1 MLLLDW
7 LSRDG
12 KLLLLAKGSR
22 TFSYGFISVLLP
34 YYLTA
39 LGFSSWIGFVFTT
52 TLIGTAFAMI
62 AVIFRTD
69 RFGRK
74 RSLLIFGLLMT
85 ISGTLFVS
93 MPILPIIF
101 LAAFIGNIGA
111 TGSETGSFL
120 SIEQAIL
127 PSTTSETHRND
138 SFSIYNLVGYG
149 GAAFGALFAATP
161 TLLQTMGLTPI
172 QSYQALFGAFA
183 ALGGVV
189 TIAYIALSSRVE
201 EMGNRIH
208 TPVST
213 PTRPIVAKLSTLF
226 ALDAFGGG
234 LVIQGI
240 LSDWF
245 LVRFNAKPEQTG
257 LIFFLASIITAIT
270 IALAPRIAHR
280 IGLVNTMVFA
290 HLPSNILLA
299 SIPFAPTFS
308 TASLLLFARQS
319 LSQIDVPSRQSYIM
333 AIVPEVDRTGTAS
346 ITNLSRSTSQ
356 SIGPSISGIL
366 IQAGLL
372 NDPFLLAGGLKIIY
386 DLSLYISFRRLK
398 PPEESRA
405 KQKDSNPKP
414 QTP

>member
-1 MLLLDW
+1 LVLLDW
-7 LSRDG
+7 LSQDG

-34 YYLTA
+34 YYLTS
-39 LGFSSWIGFVFTT
+39 LNFSSWVGFVFTT
-52 TLIGTAFAMI
+52 TLVGTAVAMI
-62 AVIFRTD
+62 AVIFRAD

-74 RSLLIFGLLMT
+74 RSLLIFGILMSL
-85 ISGTLFVS
+85 SGVLFVS
-93 MPILPIIF
+93 FPVLPIIF

-127 PSTTSETHRND
+127 PSATTEAHRND
-138 SFSIYNLVGYG
+138 SFSLYNLVGYG
-149 GAAFGALFAATP
+149 GAAFGALFAAAT
-161 TLLQTMGLTPI
+161 TLLQGMGLTPL
-172 QSYQALFGAFA
+172 QSYQALFGVFA
-183 ALGGVV
+183 VLGGVV
-189 TIAYIALSSRVE
+189 TIAYLALSSRVE
-201 EMGNRIH
+201 ETGNRIH
-208 TPVST
+208 SPVSI

-245 LVRFNAKPEQTG
+245 LVHFNARPEQTG
-257 LIFFLASIITAIT
+257 IIFFLASIITAIT

-299 SIPFAPTFS
+299 SIPFAPTFA

-333 AIVPEVDRTGTAS
+333 AIVPEADRTGTAS
-346 ITNLSRSTSQ
+346 ITNLSRSTAQ
-356 SIGPSISGIL
+356 SIGPSISGSL

-372 NDPFLLAGGLKIIY
+372 YDPFLLAGGLKIVY
-386 DLSLYISFRRLK
+386 DLSLYFSFRRLK
-398 PPEESRA
+398 PPEEAGSR
-405 KQKDSNPKP
+405 QKDSNPKP
-414 QTP
+414 PTP